1 MSETQHTVG
10 TYNMS
15 FMSDLTTEIGPKMAW
30 ASEGAFLARLQGKTE
45 ERRSYWNNAKELLKQ
60 FITDHQPS
68 VVGLQEMNVTDPGSG
83 TGTDAINQ
91 MLKEV
96 DATGTKYLQKCGKV
110 DVNNAGVSII
120 YDTTKIGA
128 EVAFKIVDNKNP
140 ITKNNLGQPVSG
152 PGGRPI
158 LMLLTDLNGKKYL
171 SVSMHGAQ
179 DPKLRL
185 DKDKFNE
192 YMVENNKKFLEETIV
207 AFLKE
212 NEITTASQMSGVFI
226 TGDFNDRYDAITEI
240 NIFDTV
246 KATYSGKAPK
256 ACCYNWDS
264 SCPDTDVADVE
275 MDFGDNYKTCKEPPM
290 DYTTE
295 GQLSI
300 KDANKAKLS
309 LPEERGNTKNYRYA
323 GDKVFVLGPNAELK
337 IFRTH
342 EFDGV
347 STESDHEFVYY
358 EPSSSS
364 PSVKGGRK
372 SRRVSRKNRKGKRGK
387 SRRRNHKGRR

>member
-15 FMSDLTTEIGPKMAW
+15 FMSDLTTDIGPKMAW
-30 ASEGAFLARLQGKTE
+30 ASEGAFLARLQGNE
-45 ERRSYWNNAKELLKQ
+45 SERRSYWNNAKELLKQ

-68 VVGLQEMNVTDPGSG
+68 VVGLQEMNVTAPGSG

-96 DATGTKYLQKCGKV
+96 DPKYQIESAEIVINPNVKP
-110 DVNNAGVSII
+110 AVSII
-120 YDTTKIGA
+120 YDTTKIGTKKA
-128 EVAFKIVDNKNP
+128 SKIVDNAN
-140 ITKNNLGQPVSG
+140 QP
-152 PGGRPI
+152 GRPI
-158 LMLLTDLNGKKYL
+158 LMLLTELDGKKYL

-185 DKDKFNE
+185 DKDKFND
-192 YMVENNKKFLEETIV
+192 YMIDNNKLFLENEIIT
-207 AFLKE
+207 FLKE
-212 NEITTASQMSGVFI
+212 NGITTASQLTGVFI

-240 NIFDTV
+240 NIFDTE

-264 SCPDTDVADVE
+264 SCPDTDHQK
-275 MDFGDNYKTCKEPPM
+275 DFGDNYKTCEEPASM
-290 DYTTE
+290 
-295 GQLSI
+295 
-300 KDANKAKLS
+300 KDDAGAKLT
-309 LPEERGNTKNYRYA
+309 LPEDRGKTKNYRYA
-323 GDKVFVLGPNAELK
+323 GDKVFGLNPKQNLEKYRPASFIG
-337 IFRTH
+337 
-342 EFDGV
+342 DGN
-347 STESDHEFVYY
+347 STESDHEFVFGVVGENVA
-358 EPSSSS
+358 EPTI
-364 PSVKGGRK
+364 GGRK